1 MSTDSTSRPLCPMH
15 RIAFPESGP
24 PRPGTLAT
32 GTPVW
37 LVTRYAEVRQVLMD
51 PRFDRRSLKA
61 EDAPPLLVVPNLL
74 DTPDGLLN
82 QDGPAH
88 QRLRGTVQR
97 AFTPR
102 AIARWRPWVASV
114 VESLLDD
121 FARRPQPADII
132 EGFTRPLP
140 VSVISRLMGL
150 DHADW
155 DRIRDWA
162 DHALSGGAHT
172 ADEVGKA
179 MLEFGVFCA
188 DLVAER
194 RKDPGDDLVSGLV
207 AAGDGLGID
216 ERQLVIL
223 VLGLVVAGHE
233 TTMTALGNIVVHL
246 LTDGREAWPRLAEY
260 EDNAATAA
268 TAVENLLR
276 TVPLS
281 EGRVLPGLIRRAVED
296 VELGGVTIPAG
307 AVVAVQ
313 INSANR
319 DPEVFPP
326 GPPDL
331 FTPLSAPTV
340 VFGAGPH
347 HCLGAWLARLELGLA
362 LHRLAARFP
371 GLKAEFTPETIEWRE
386 GRMTRSPRRL
396 PVSW

>member
-1 MSTDSTSRPLCPMH
+1 MSADSTSRPLCPMH
-15 RIAFPESGP
+15 HMTFPEPGP
-24 PRPGTLAT
+24 PRLRTLAT

-51 PRFDRRSLKA
+51 PRFDRSSLKA
-61 EDAPPLLVVPNLL
+61 EDAPPLLLVPNLL
-74 DTPDGLLN
+74 DAPDGLLN

-114 VESLLDD
+114 VETLLDE
-121 FARRPQPADII
+121 FAQRSEPADLV

-155 DRIRDWA
+155 ERIRHWA

-172 ADEVGKA
+172 AEEVGLA
-179 MLEFGVFCA
+179 MRDFGVFA
-188 DLVAER
+188 AGLVAER
-194 RKDPGDDLVSGLV
+194 RKDPGEDLVSGLV
-207 AAGDGLGID
+207 AAGDDLGVD
-216 ERQLVIL
+216 ERQLVML
-223 VLGLVVAGHE
+223 TLGLVVAGHE

-246 LTDGREAWPRLAEY
+246 LTDGRAAWRGLAGDEEAAVS
-260 EDNAATAA
+260 
-268 TAVENLLR
+268 AVEQLLR
-276 TVPLS
+276 TIPLS

-296 VELGGVTIPAG
+296 AEIGGVTIPAG
-307 AVVAVQ
+307 GVVAVQ

-319 DPEVFPP
+319 DPDVFPP

-331 FTPLSAPTV
+331 FTPPASPTV
-340 VFGAGPH
+340 VFGAGAH

-371 GLKAEFTPETIEWRE
+371 DLRAEFTPETIEWRE
-386 GRMTRSPRRL
+386 GQMTRGPRRL

>member
-1 MSTDSTSRPLCPMH
+1 MSADSTSRMLRPMH
-15 RIAFPESGP
+15 RIAFPEPGP
-24 PRPGTLAT
+24 PCRGTLAT

-51 PRFDRRSLKA
+51 PRFDRSSLKA

-74 DTPDGLLN
+74 DAPDGLLN

-114 VESLLDD
+114 VESLLDE
-121 FARRPQPADII
+121 FADRPRPADII
-132 EGFTRPLP
+132 EGFTRALP
-140 VSVISRLMGL
+140 VAVVSRLMGL
-150 DHADW
+150 ADADW
-155 DRIRDWA
+155 ERIRHWA

-172 ADEVGKA
+172 AEEVGLA
-179 MLEFGVFCA
+179 MREFGAFAAV
-188 DLVAER
+188 LVVER

-207 AAGDGLGID
+207 VAGDGLGIE
-216 ERQLVIL
+216 ERQLVTL

-233 TTMTALGNIVVHL
+233 TTMTALGNILVHL
-246 LTDGREAWPRLAEY
+246 LTDGHAAWPGLARDE
-260 EDNAATAA
+260 EAAA
-268 TAVENLLR
+268 TAVEHLLR

-296 VELGGVTIPAG
+296 VEIGGVTIPAG

-313 INSANR
+313 TNSANR
-319 DPEVFPP
+319 DPDAFPP

-331 FTPLSAPTV
+331 FAPAATPSV

-362 LHRLAARFP
+362 LHRLSARFP
-371 GLKAEFTPETIEWRE
+371 GLRAEFTPETIEWRE
-386 GRMTRSPRRL
+386 GQLTRGPRRL

>member
-1 MSTDSTSRPLCPMH
+1 MSADSTSRPLRPMH
-15 RIAFPESGP
+15 RMAFPEPGP

-32 GTPVW
+32 GTPFW
-37 LVTRYAEVRQVLMD
+37 LVTRYADVRQVLMD
-51 PRFDRRSLKA
+51 PRFDRKSLHA

-74 DTPDGLLN
+74 DAPDGLLN
-82 QDGPAH
+82 QDGPPH

-114 VESLLDD
+114 VDTLLDD
-121 FARRPQPADII
+121 FARLPQPADIV

-150 DHADW
+150 GHADW
-155 DRIRDWA
+155 ERIRSWA

-172 ADEVGKA
+172 AEEVGLA
-179 MLEFGVFCA
+179 MREFGVFA
-188 DLVAER
+188 AGLVAER

-207 AAGDGLGID
+207 AAGDEFGVE
-216 ERQLVIL
+216 ERHLVML

-233 TTMTALGNIVVHL
+233 TTMTALGNIVVRL
-246 LTDGREAWPRLAEY
+246 LTDGRDAWPALG
-260 EDNAATAA
+260 EDEEAAAR
-268 TAVENLLR
+268 AVEQLLR

-281 EGRVLPGLIRRAVED
+281 EGRLLPGLIRRATED
-296 VELGGVTIPAG
+296 VEVGGVIIPAG
-307 AVVAVQ
+307 GVVAVQ
-313 INSANR
+313 TNSAGR
-319 DPEVFPP
+319 DPDVFPP

-331 FTPLSAPTV
+331 FAPLASPTV

-371 GLKAEFTPETIEWRE
+371 GLRAAFTPDTIEWRE
-386 GRMTRSPRRL
+386 GQMTRSPRRL

>member
-1 MSTDSTSRPLCPMH
+1 MSADSTSRPLCPMH
-15 RIAFPESGP
+15 HVTFPEPGP
-24 PRPGTLAT
+24 PRLGTLAT

-37 LVTRYAEVRQVLMD
+37 LVTRYAEARQVLMD
-51 PRFDRRSLKA
+51 PRFDRSSLKA

-74 DTPDGLLN
+74 DAPDGLLN

-102 AIARWRPWVASV
+102 AVARWRPWVASV
-114 VESLLDD
+114 VETLLDE
-121 FARRPQPADII
+121 FAQRPPPADIV

-155 DRIRDWA
+155 ERIRNWA

-172 ADEVGKA
+172 AEEVGLA
-179 MLEFGVFCA
+179 MRDFAVFAA

-194 RKDPGDDLVSGLV
+194 RKDPGEDLVSGLV
-207 AAGDGLGID
+207 AAGDDLGVD

-223 VLGLVVAGHE
+223 TLGLVVAGHE

-246 LTDGREAWPRLAEY
+246 LTDGRAAWPGLAED
-260 EDNAATAA
+260 EEAAA
-268 TAVENLLR
+268 TAVEQLLR

-296 VELGGVTIPAG
+296 VEIGGVTIPAG
-307 AVVAVQ
+307 GVVAVQ

-319 DPEVFPP
+319 DPDVFPP

-331 FTPLSAPTV
+331 FAPPAAPSV

-362 LHRLAARFP
+362 LHRLAVRFA
-371 GLKAEFTPETIEWRE
+371 GLSAEFTPETIEWRE